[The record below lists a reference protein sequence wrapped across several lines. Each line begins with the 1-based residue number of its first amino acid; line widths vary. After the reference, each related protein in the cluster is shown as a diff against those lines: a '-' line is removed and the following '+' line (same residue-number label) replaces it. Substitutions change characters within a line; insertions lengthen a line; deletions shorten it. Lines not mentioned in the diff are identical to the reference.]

1 MEAFWWS
8 ILDTRNGMKTE
19 EQISK
24 MGLGGSLSDTKSLGF
39 LSLGQKQEFA
49 FVVFLGSIN
58 Y

>member
-1 MEAFWWS
+1 
-8 ILDTRNGMKTE
+8 MKTE